1 MAQQRCCKYRVRRF
15 YSKGALLVL
24 IWTTLISATIWGC
37 QVVLG
42 TRINK
47 ILPRYNYVA
56 IILPA
61 PFYACIPFLGW
72 MADAKYG
79 NYKVFKFGS
88 IVLFF
93 AAILASTF
101 FVFITPILGPEL
113 ELLNAIVAGTM
124 FIVVAIGATACFVA
138 ALQLGLDQ
146 MPDASSSNISSFIAW
161 FVFSIGLGAWI
172 ADTVSSLMYNCTA
185 NKNIFSIFPPLCM
198 TIVCCSLFILA
209 PKWLTIEPNCPQ
221 SLKTIYQVLKFAK
234 QHKAPL
240 NRSALTYWEEDI
252 PSRMDLGK
260 SRYGGPFT
268 AEQVEDVKT
277 FLKILVICIPMFL
290 TSLSWTGSMYDNMK
304 MMSIPN
310 SSNIS
315 SCYSTLIYSFSYSS
329 WWSAIVTIVSYEFSL
344 YPLLHNSV
352 LAHST
357 LKGFG
362 IAGFFTLLTS
372 SGYLAISIISP
383 VDLEYPHFITITLL
397 NVLNGSIW
405 VFLLTNMIEFVCAQS
420 PYSMR
425 GLLTGYVN
433 FLVFLSTTLS
443 ILLSELIRELI
454 GGPQKHCNSCWHE
467 HNSIITTSLLTA
479 LAFTGFIS
487 HCLLARW
494 YKRRVRDDGFVPQ
507 HIIEEVYDRY
517 LSSIPIITRT

>member
-1 MAQQRCCKYRVRRF
+1 M
-15 YSKGALLVL
+15 VL

-37 QVVLG
+37 HGVLG

-47 ILPRYNYVA
+47 ILPPRYNYVTIA
-56 IILPA
+56 VPA
-61 PFYACIPFLGW
+61 PFYVCIPFLGW

-88 IVLFF
+88 VVLFF
-93 AAILASTF
+93 AATLVSIF
-101 FVFITPILGPEL
+101 FVFVVPIPGI
-113 ELLNAIVAGTM
+113 ELLKAIVTGIQ
-124 FIVVAIGATACFVA
+124 FVVVVVGATACFVT

-161 FVFSIGLGAWI
+161 FVFSMIFGVWI
-172 ADTVSSLMYNCTA
+172 ADTVSLLMYNCTA
-185 NKNIFSIFPPLCM
+185 NHNIQLFSIFPPLCM
-198 TIVCCSLFILA
+198 TIVCCSLFILT

-221 SLKTIYQVLKFAK
+221 SVKTIYHVLKFAK

-260 SRYGGPFT
+260 SKYGGPFT

-277 FLKILVICIPMFL
+277 FLKMLVICIPMFL
-290 TSLSWTGSMYDNMK
+290 TSLSWAGSMYDNMK
-304 MMSIPN
+304 MMPIPN

-315 SCYSTLIYSFSYSS
+315 SCYLTLIYSFSYSS
-329 WWSAIVTIVSYEFSL
+329 WWSTIVTIVSYEFAL

-352 LAHST
+352 LALST

-362 IAGFFTLLTS
+362 IVGFFTLLTS

-383 VDLEYPHFITITLL
+383 VDIAYPHFITIALL
-397 NVLNGSIW
+397 NVLNGSITM
-405 VFLLTNMIEFVCAQS
+405 FLLTTMIEFVCSQS
-420 PYSMR
+420 PYNMR
-425 GLLTGYVN
+425 GLLTGYAH
-433 FLVFLSTTLS
+433 FLVFLSIFLS
-443 ILLSELIRELI
+443 ILLSELIREWTRKS
-454 GGPQKHCNSCWHE
+454 QKHCNSCWDE
-467 HNSIITTSLLTA
+467 HNSIITTTILTV

-517 LSSIPIITRT
+517 LSSIPIIN